1 MARKNPSRPA
11 SAARTSRSAQRV
23 ADHGP
28 RDFLL
33 AGIGAVSL
41 GRKRLL
47 SAYANGFQEL
57 VVVRDRAQDAV
68 IAAAASLD
76 QQVDALR
83 RRADRWQAQA
93 RAYRDQV
100 EHRFGP
106 LLGEFGLPVRKPRK
120 RKPVRKAARKPARRR
135 A

>member
-11 SAARTSRSAQRV
+11 SAARISRSTQRP
-23 ADHGP
+23 AEHGP
-28 RDFLL
+28 REFLL
-33 AGIGAVSL
+33 AGLGAVSL
-41 GRKRLL
+41 GRKRLQ

-57 VVVRDRAQDAV
+57 VGVRDRAQEAV

-100 EHRFGP
+100 EHRLRP
-106 LLGEFGLPVRKPRK
+106 VLGELGLPVRKPRK
-120 RKPVRKAARKPARRR
+120 RKPVRKAARRR

>member
-1 MARKNPSRPA
+1 MARKNPARPA
-11 SAARTSRSAQRV
+11 HPARAPQ
-23 ADHGP
+23 P
-28 RDFLL
+28 REFLL

-47 SAYANGFQEL
+47 AAYANGFQEL
-57 VVVRDRAQDAV
+57 AVVRDRAQEAV
-68 IAAAASLD
+68 VAAAASLD
-76 QQVDALR
+76 DRVEALR
-83 RRADRWQAQA
+83 RRADRWQKQA

-106 LLGEFGLPVRKPRK
+106 VLDQLGVPVHKPRAK
-120 RKPVRKAARKPARRR
+120 RKPVSKAARRR